1 MNSNNYSIGTR
12 AGLSFAVIAALVLL
26 LGLFGLY
33 NAHSLRSALI
43 HTEDVSLAGSRSLA
57 QIRDNQLGIRVITLR
72 MMLNREPAVLQ
83 PTVDRL
89 QVLLG
94 LLDKAMQDYRKVV
107 TDQGRP
113 SFEQLDATIGNYRT
127 LLGQYRTLSD
137 QGDLDGMRALLNGGI
152 QDASNKTGDLFNALL
167 KTNVEESNA
176 YTAEATQRYQA
187 IWFGSLAV
195 LGVALLLT
203 IALAWG
209 LTRSIVKP
217 LRAAI
222 SAARSMADGDLR
234 QTLQVQG
241 RDEPSQ
247 LLEALAGM
255 QASLRQALGL
265 INATSDQLGSA
276 CGEVSRITQRN
287 LGEVA
292 QQHDEIQQ
300 AATAVN
306 EMTAAV
312 EEVAGNAVS
321 TSQASDDSQRIA
333 QRGSQ
338 QVQHTLSTIRTL
350 GQGMDEA
357 STDIELLAEESQKI
371 GTVLDVIRAIAEQ
384 TNLLALNAAIEA
396 ARAGDAGRGFAVV
409 ADEVRALAGR
419 TQSSTAEIEQMVSRI
434 QNGTRQAV
442 DAMQSGTR
450 QVSESLV
457 SAEASGQALEEI
469 NQAIV
474 AIHERNL
481 VIASAAEEQA
491 QVAREIDRNL
501 VNIRDLSVRNSDAS
515 SQVGKAIDELNGTS
529 GELQRMLHRF
539 QF

>member
-1 MNSNNYSIGTR
+1 MKLNNYNIGTR

-33 NAHSLRSALI
+33 NAHSLRSALVY
-43 HTEDVSLAGSRSLA
+43 TEEVSLAGSRSLA

-72 MMLNREPAVLQ
+72 MMINREPEKLT

-94 LLDKAMQDYRKVV
+94 LLNKSMQDYRNVV
-107 TDQGRP
+107 PEQGRT
-113 SFEQLDATIGNYRT
+113 SFEQLDTTITTYQA
-127 LLGQYRTLSD
+127 LLSQYRTMSD
-137 QGDLDGMRALLNGGI
+137 RGDVEGMRTLLNGGI
-152 QDASNKTGDLFNALL
+152 QETSNKAGDLFNALL
-167 KTNVEESNA
+167 KTNIEESNA
-176 YTAEATQRYQA
+176 YTAMATERYQT
-187 IWFGSLAV
+187 IWFGSLVV
-195 LGVALLLT
+195 LGLALVLT

-209 LTRSIVKP
+209 LTRSIVRP

-222 SAARSMADGDLR
+222 AAARSMADGDLR
-234 QTLQVQG
+234 QRLDIRG
-241 RDEPSQ
+241 RDEASQ
-247 LLEALAGM
+247 LLEALASM

-265 INATSDQLGSA
+265 INDTSDQLGSA
-276 CGEVSRITQRN
+276 CGEVSGITRRN

-292 QQHDEIQQ
+292 QQHDEIEQ

-312 EEVAGNAVS
+312 EEVASNAVS
-321 TSQASDDSQRIA
+321 TSEASDESQRIA
-333 QRGSQ
+333 QRGSE
-338 QVQHTLSTIRTL
+338 QVQHTLTTIRVL
-350 GQGMDEA
+350 GQGMDQA
-357 STDIELLAEESQKI
+357 STDIEQLADESQRI

-434 QNGTRQAV
+434 QSGTRQAV
-442 DAMQSGTR
+442 AAMQSGTR
-450 QVSESLV
+450 QVGESLV
-457 SAEASGQALEEI
+457 SAEASGQALEKI

-501 VNIRDLSVRNSDAS
+501 VNIRDLSVRNSEAS
-515 SQVGKAIDELNGTS
+515 TQVGNAIDELNGTS
-529 GELQRMLHRF
+529 SKLQGMMHRF
-539 QF
+539 HF

>member
-1 MNSNNYSIGTR
+1 MNLNNYNIGTR

-33 NAHSLRSALI
+33 NAASLRSALV
-43 HTEDVSLAGSRSLA
+43 HTESVSLAGSRSLA

-72 MMLNREPAVLQ
+72 MMLNREPAVLT
-83 PTVDRL
+83 PTVARL
-89 QVLLG
+89 EVLIG
-94 LLDKAMQDYRKVV
+94 LLDKAMQDYRQVV
-107 TDQGRP
+107 TDQGRS
-113 SFEQLDATIGNYRT
+113 SFEQLDATIANYRT

-137 QGDLDGMRALLNGGI
+137 QGDVEAMRTLLNSGI

-167 KTNVEESNA
+167 KTNIEESNA
-176 YTAEATQRYQA
+176 YTAEATQRYQT
-187 IWFGSLAV
+187 IWIGSLVV
-195 LGVALLLT
+195 LGLALLLT

-222 SAARSMADGDLR
+222 AAARAMADGDLR

-247 LLEALAGM
+247 LLEALVGM

-265 INATSDQLGSA
+265 INDTADQLGGA

-287 LGEVA
+287 LGEVS

-321 TSQASDDSQRIA
+321 TSQASDQSQLMV
-333 QRGSQ
+333 QRGTQ
-338 QVQHTLSTIRTL
+338 QVQHTLATIRVL
-350 GQGMDEA
+350 GQGMDRA
-357 STDIELLAEESQKI
+357 SSDIGQLAEESQKI

-434 QNGTRQAV
+434 QSGTRQAV

-450 QVSESLV
+450 QVGESLS
-457 SAEASGQALEEI
+457 SAESSGQALEEI
-469 NQAIV
+469 NQAILG
-474 AIHERNL
+474 IHERNL

-501 VNIRDLSVRNSDAS
+501 VNIRDLSVRNSEAS
-515 SQVGKAIDELNGTS
+515 SLVGNAIEELNGTS

-539 QF
+539 QL

>member
-1 MNSNNYSIGTR
+1 MNLNNYNIGTR
-12 AGLSFAVIAALVLL
+12 AGLSFAVIAALVLV

-33 NAHSLRSALI
+33 NAHSLRSSLV
-43 HTEDVSLAGSRSLA
+43 HTEEVSLTGSRSLA

-72 MMLNREPAVLQ
+72 MMINREPEKLT
-83 PTVDRL
+83 PTGDRL

-94 LLDKAMQDYRKVV
+94 LLDKSMQDYRNVV
-107 TDQGRP
+107 TEQSRT
-113 SFEQLDATIGNYRT
+113 SFEQLESTIGTYRT
-127 LLGQYRTLSD
+127 MLGQYRMLSD
-137 QGDLDGMRALLNGGI
+137 QGDVEGMRTLLNGGI
-152 QDASNKTGDLFNALL
+152 QDTSNKTGDLFNALL

-176 YTAEATQRYQA
+176 YTAEAAKRYQT
-187 IWFGSLAV
+187 IWVGSLSL
-195 LGVALLLT
+195 LGLALLLT

-222 SAARSMADGDLR
+222 AAAQSMADGDLR
-234 QTLQVQG
+234 HRLEVKG

-276 CGEVSRITQRN
+276 CGEVSGITQRN
-287 LGEVA
+287 LKEVA
-292 QQHDEIQQ
+292 QQHDEIEQ

-312 EEVAGNAVS
+312 EEVASNAVS
-321 TSQASDDSQRIA
+321 TSQASDESQRIA
-333 QRGSQ
+333 QRGSE
-338 QVQHTLSTIRTL
+338 QVQHTLTTIRIL
-350 GQGMDEA
+350 GQGMNQA
-357 STDIELLAEESQKI
+357 STDIGQLAEESQKI
-371 GTVLDVIRAIAEQ
+371 GSVLDVIRAIAEQ

-419 TQSSTAEIEQMVSRI
+419 TQSSTTEIEQMVSRI
-434 QNGTRQAV
+434 QSGTRQAV
-442 DAMQSGTR
+442 DAMQSGNR
-450 QVSESLV
+450 QVGESLV

-469 NQAIV
+469 NHAII

-501 VNIRDLSVRNSDAS
+501 VNIRDLSVRNSEAS
-515 SQVGKAIDELNGTS
+515 TRVGSSIDELSGTS
-529 GELQRMLHRF
+529 GELQQMMHRF

>member
-1 MNSNNYSIGTR
+1 MNLNNYNIGTR
-12 AGLSFAVIAALVLL
+12 AGLSFAVIAVLVLL

-33 NAHSLRSALI
+33 NAHSLRSALV
-43 HTEDVSLAGSRSLA
+43 HTENVSLAGSRSLA

-72 MMLNREPAVLQ
+72 MMLNREPAVLT
-83 PTVDRL
+83 PTVARL
-89 QVLLG
+89 EVLIG
-94 LLDKAMQDYRKVV
+94 LLDKAMQDYRQVV
-107 TDQGRP
+107 TAQGRS
-113 SFEQLDATIGNYRT
+113 SFEQLDATIGTYRT
-127 LLGQYRTLSD
+127 LLAQYRNLSD
-137 QGDLDGMRALLNGGI
+137 QGNVEAMRTLLNGGI

-167 KTNVEESNA
+167 KTNVEESNL
-176 YTAEATQRYQA
+176 YTAEATARYQT
-187 IWFGSLAV
+187 IWFGSLVV
-195 LGVALLLT
+195 LGLALLLT

-217 LRAAI
+217 LRSAI
-222 SAARSMADGDLR
+222 AAARAMADGDLR
-234 QTLQVQG
+234 QSLQVQG

-247 LLEALAGM
+247 LLEALSGM

-265 INATSDQLGSA
+265 INSTSDQLGGA

-312 EEVAGNAVS
+312 EEVASNAVS

-338 QVQHTLSTIRTL
+338 QVQHTLTTIRVL
-350 GQGMDEA
+350 GQGMDQA
-357 STDIELLAEESQKI
+357 STDIEQLAEESQKI

-442 DAMQSGTR
+442 GAMQSGTR
-450 QVSESLV
+450 QVGESLV

-501 VNIRDLSVRNSDAS
+501 VNIRDLSVRNSEAS
-515 SQVGKAIDELNGTS
+515 SLVGSAIDELSGTS

>member
-94 LLDKAMQDYRKVV
+94 LLDKAMQDYRTGV
-107 TDQGRP
+107 TDQSRP
-113 SFEQLDATIGNYRT
+113 SFEQLDATIGTYRT

-137 QGDLDGMRALLNGGI
+137 QGDLDGMRTLLNGGI

-265 INATSDQLGSA
+265 INATADQLGGA
-276 CGEVSRITQRN
+276 CGDVGRITQRN
-287 LGEVA
+287 LDEVG

-312 EEVAGNAVS
+312 EEVARNAVS
-321 TSQASDDSQRIA
+321 TSEASDESQRVV
-333 QRGSQ
+333 QRGTQ
-338 QVQHTLSTIRTL
+338 QVQHTLSTIRVL
-350 GQGMDEA
+350 GQGMDQA
-357 STDIELLAEESQKI
+357 SNDVGQLAEESQKI

-396 ARAGDAGRGFAVV
+396 ARAGEAGRGFAVV

-434 QNGTRQAV
+434 QSGTRQAV

-450 QVSESLV
+450 QVGESLA
-457 SAEASGQALEEI
+457 SAEASGHVLHEI
-469 NQAIV
+469 NQAILT
-474 AIHERNL
+474 IHERNL

-501 VNIRDLSVRNSDAS
+501 VNIRDLSVRNSEAS
-515 SQVGKAIDELNGTS
+515 SQVGSAINELNGTS

-539 QF
+539 QC

>member
-1 MNSNNYSIGTR
+1 MNLNNYNIGTR

-33 NAHSLRSALI
+33 NAHSLRSALV
-43 HTEDVSLAGSRSLA
+43 HTEDVTLAGSRSLA

-72 MMLNREPAVLQ
+72 MMLNREPAVLT
-83 PTVDRL
+83 PTVARL
-89 QVLLG
+89 EVLIG
-94 LLDKAMQDYRKVV
+94 LLDKAMQDYRQVV
-107 TDQGRP
+107 TAQGL
-113 SFEQLDATIGNYRT
+113 SGFEQLDATIGNYRT
-127 LLGQYRTLSD
+127 LLGQYRSLSD
-137 QGDLDGMRALLNGGI
+137 RNDLDGMRALLNGGI

-176 YTAEATQRYQA
+176 YTAEATARYQT

-195 LGVALLLT
+195 LGLALLLT
-203 IALAWG
+203 ITLAWA

-217 LRAAI
+217 LRSAI
-222 SAARSMADGDLR
+222 VAARAMADGDLR
-234 QTLQVQG
+234 QSLQVQG

-247 LLEALAGM
+247 LLEALSGM

-265 INATSDQLGSA
+265 INSTSDQLGGA

-312 EEVAGNAVS
+312 EEVASNAVS
-321 TSQASDDSQRIA
+321 TSQASDESQRIA
-333 QRGSQ
+333 RRGSQ
-338 QVQHTLSTIRTL
+338 QVQHTLATIRVL
-350 GQGMDEA
+350 GQDMGQA
-357 STDIELLAEESQKI
+357 STDIGELAEESQRI

-442 DAMQSGTR
+442 DAMQNGTR
-450 QVSESLV
+450 QVGETLV
-457 SAEASGQALEEI
+457 SAESSGQALEEI
-469 NQAIV
+469 NQAII

-501 VNIRDLSVRNSDAS
+501 VNIRDLSVRNSEAS
-515 SQVGKAIDELNGTS
+515 SQVGSAIDELNGTS